1 MIKELVEAAKQ
12 IHNILV
18 EAEETQ
24 EGFATLVNRIQT
36 EVKVHKHQFS
46 TIMILSIIDKFLY
59 DSPKRD
65 EIKERGNGQDQEQ
78 EVQDAYERVSE
89 SWGARVHD

>member
-24 EGFATLVNRIQT
+24 EGFATLVWLI
-36 EVKVHKHQFS
+36 V
-46 TIMILSIIDKFLY
+46 LSYVPSLSRDKP
-59 DSPKRD
+59 S
-65 EIKERGNGQDQEQ
+65 
-78 EVQDAYERVSE
+78 
-89 SWGARVHD
+89 